1 MKTLVT
7 AAAGLWVSDEGPG
20 RVVAWSR
27 TYD

>member
-7 AAAGLWVSDEGPG
+7 AAVGLWVPDEGPG
-20 RVVAWSR
+20 RFVARSR